1 MEVLPIKVMYGL
13 YRTKPSM
20 TTTYTFHLCLT
31 PSQFMPRTATKP
43 SSDMLSLPK
52 RPRNTT
58 TGRPSTSCSDATAF
72 TDDAA
77 QAEKLRLEKEQKA
90 RNQRRYYQK

>member
-13 YRTKPSM
+13 YHTKPSM
-20 TTTYTFHLCLT
+20 TTTYTFHSCLT
-31 PSQFMPRTATKP
+31 PSQFMPHAATQP
-43 SSDMLSLPK
+43 SSNMPSLPK
-52 RPRNTT
+52 HPQNTT

-77 QAEKLRLEKEQKA
+77 QAEKLRLEKERKA
-90 RNQRRYYQK
+90 RNQ